1 MVHSVLIFC
10 YNSPMTA
17 TILAIDTTT
26 DLCSAALSKGG
37 QIYSRKVAAP
47 REHAQRLLSLIDGLL
62 LEAEVKLNQLDAV
75 AFGCGP
81 GSFTG
86 IRIATGIAQG
96 LAFGAGVP
104 VIPIST
110 LRAIAWVTAQQFGAT
125 QVMTALDARQH
136 EVYWGLYKAD
146 KKFLMKRYKEEGVY
160 APKSVPLPKT
170 LNAWVGSG
178 AGWQAYLG
186 PLTEATGNAQAALYE
201 DILPEAEAIVQ
212 LALADFAQGL
222 AIPAEQAHPTYI
234 RHKVVD

>member
-1 MVHSVLIFC
+1 
-10 YNSPMTA
+10 MTA

-47 REHAQRLLSLIDGLL
+47 REHAQRLLMLIDALL
-62 LEAEVKLNQLDAV
+62 VEAGVTLSKLDAV

-104 VIPIST
+104 VVPVST
-110 LRAIAWVTAQQFGAT
+110 LRAIAWVTAQQFEVKK
-125 QVMTALDARQH
+125 VMTALDARQH
-136 EVYWGLYKAD
+136 EVYWGLYERD
-146 KKFLMKRYKEEGVY
+146 KTHLMKLHGEEGVY
-160 APKSVPLPKT
+160 APSLVPIPKLLT
-170 LNAWVGSG
+170 HWVGAG

-186 PLTEATGNAQAALYE
+186 PLTEVTGDKQQAIYE

-212 LALADFAQGL
+212 LALVDFAHGL
-222 AIPAEQAHPTYI
+222 AIPADQAHPTYL
-234 RHKVVD
+234 RNKVVG